1 MKIFNKQLAKQTLA
15 HTWYLYPISAALL
28 TLIWLWGFQAF
39 HQPTAHQ
46 KLNIF
51 FATEVRSEVF
61 LKNILNKYDKEELRE
76 ITPSYS
82 LPTGVGF
89 ANKLQIAIN
98 TADLLILDDQAMFN
112 FNGHQENFF
121 VEMTPYIKGY
131 LNEGSEYYTNGE
143 KDWGV
148 LLKHKDAS
156 HYLQQYMDFDET
168 KDYYI
173 AIGLASKNVGKALDE
188 KNEHYDNAL
197 TIMKYLISEN

>member
-51 FATEVRSEVF
+51 FAAEVRSEVF

-98 TADLLILDDQAMFN
+98 TADLLILDDQTMFS

-131 LNEGSEYYTNGE
+131 LNEGDEYYTNGE

-148 LLKHKDAS
+148 LLKHKDTS